1 MSPDILINLGLF
13 LFLLFLSGFFS
24 SSETAFTSLSTAQ
37 IQTMAKK
44 KGSRGA
50 LVARMTKEPANL
62 ITAILIGNNLV
73 NVWATVIAG
82 TVTDLI
88 IQSLGFSTEA
98 GFASGIV
105 VAAVTILVL
114 IFGEVVPKQFAI
126 NHNEGL
132 TLLTAPI
139 IWFLTIIFRPFIW
152 ILTGISNLA
161 IRIFGQKKR
170 SPVTLEGLVQLVNLA
185 KSLGL
190 LKRDEQ
196 QILQN
201 TFRFKDVSVRQILT
215 HRTEVFSLSEEE
227 SLCNVKEDILKA
239 GFSRIPLFDPEDPEV
254 ITGFLLMQDALR
266 HWHDTPED
274 LLLRQ
279 LMTKPLYV
287 PSSKKAKDL
296 LEEFKKASVNLA
308 IVLDEYGGLAGIVT
322 REDVIEEIMGELYD
336 EDEEKEAQKIAF
348 IGHDRYSIA
357 GDTPIYAV
365 NEELGLA
372 LNPEDAQSFGGYIV
386 EQTGHIPTEREKIR
400 LPIGTVIIRS
410 MDKLQIEWVELNLA
424 EKNKETG

>member
-13 LFLLFLSGFFS
+13 VFLLFLSGFFS

-44 KGSRGA
+44 KGARGL
-50 LVARMTKEPANL
+50 LVSKMTQRPAKL

-82 TVTDLI
+82 NVTDLI
-88 IQSLGFSTEA
+88 IQSLGFSAEA

-114 IFGEVVPKQFAI
+114 IFGEVVPKQYAI

-132 TLLTAPI
+132 ALATAPI
-139 IWFLTIIFRPFIW
+139 IWFLTFLFRPFIW
-152 ILTGISNLA
+152 VLTGISNLA

-170 SPVTLEGLVQLVNLA
+170 APVTLEGLVQLVNLA

-190 LKRDEQ
+190 LRHDEQ

-201 TFRFKDVSVRQILT
+201 TFRFKDVTVKQILT

-227 SLCNVKEDILKA
+227 PLIKVKEQILKE

-254 ITGFLLMQDALR
+254 ITGVLLMQDALKQ
-266 HWHDTPED
+266 WHDTPED
-274 LLLRQ
+274 LVLRH
-279 LMTKPLYV
+279 LMTKPLYI

-296 LEEFKKASVNLA
+296 LEEFKKATVNIA

-336 EDEEKEAQKIAF
+336 EDEEQEAQKITF
-348 IGHDRYSIA
+348 IVHGRYTIA
-357 GDTPIYAV
+357 GDTPIHAV
-365 NEELGLA
+365 NDELGLS
-372 LNPEDAQSFGGYIV
+372 LNPEDAQSFAGYIV
-386 EQTGHIPTEREKIR
+386 EQSGHIPRVREKIK
-400 LPIGTVIIRS
+400 LPIGTVIIRK
-410 MDKLQIEWVELNLA
+410 MDKLQIEWVELSLP
-424 EKNKETG
+424 EKGKA

>member
-13 LFLLFLSGFFS
+13 VFLLFLSGFFS

-44 KGSRGA
+44 KGARGL
-50 LVARMTKEPANL
+50 LVSKMTQRPAKL

-82 TVTDLI
+82 NVTDLI
-88 IQSLGFSTEA
+88 IQSLGFSAEA

-114 IFGEVVPKQFAI
+114 IFGEVVPKQYAI

-132 TLLTAPI
+132 ALATAPI
-139 IWFLTIIFRPFIW
+139 IWFLTFLFRPFIW
-152 ILTGISNLA
+152 VLTGISNLA

-170 SPVTLEGLVQLVNLA
+170 APVTLEGLVQLVNLA

-190 LKRDEQ
+190 LRHDEQ

-201 TFRFKDVSVRQILT
+201 TFRFKDVTVKQILT

-227 SLCNVKEDILKA
+227 PLIKVKEQILKE

-254 ITGFLLMQDALR
+254 ITGVLLMQDALKQ
-266 HWHDTPED
+266 WHDTPED
-274 LLLRQ
+274 LVLRQ
-279 LMTKPLYV
+279 LDDQTPLH
-287 PSSKKAKDL
+287 
-296 LEEFKKASVNLA
+296 
-308 IVLDEYGGLAGIVT
+308 T
-322 REDVIEEIMGELYD
+322 QQ
-336 EDEEKEAQKIAF
+336 QKSQ
-348 IGHDRYSIA
+348 G
-357 GDTPIYAV
+357 P
-365 NEELGLA
+365 
-372 LNPEDAQSFGGYIV
+372 FGRI
-386 EQTGHIPTEREKIR
+386 
-400 LPIGTVIIRS
+400 
-410 MDKLQIEWVELNLA
+410 
-424 EKNKETG
+424 